1 MKAINGDGLESDS
14 TKSTLQRVAKRF
26 KFIII
31 EKDLEFLRC
40 SLHRLESVYDD
51 FGDGCYLGM
60 PDGFAGGYTFLPLH
74 FSPNMNAVQPS

>member
-40 SLHRLESVYDD
+40 GLHRLESTLLLVVNVIRY
-51 FGDGCYLGM
+51 
-60 PDGFAGGYTFLPLH
+60 AGQVRGWAYFLATALLYRT
-74 FSPNMNAVQPS
+74 